1 MKMLACVV
9 PRLLDA
15 EERRYQFIDQNGR
28 IDDPMELY
36 RQTRDLPRW
45 DDKAKSEFTGAFVE
59 NPKLWHKIAPRVKA
73 NRFSIFS
80 DFQFF
85 QICDCFLT
93 NDLCTLLIV
102 STFDN

>member
-1 MKMLACVV
+1 MLACVV

-45 DDKAKSEFTGAFVE
+45 DDKSKCEFTGAFVE
-59 NPKLWHKIAPRVKA
+59 NPKLWHKIAPRVKVP
-73 NRFSIFS
+73 RFTFS
-80 DFQFF
+80 FKDGPVINLAVFEV
-85 QICDCFLT
+85 LY
-93 NDLCTLLIV
+93 LSSLVAYRLLEA
-102 STFDN
+102 